1 MRKYWLLMVAM
12 VFGLGSLLA
21 ASAVAKEQ
29 AQKGESSG
37 IAKPGAVKA
46 VLTIDGKQYEV
57 VIPAGQLGK
66 IAEAK
71 DGEKGPKHEAKDG
84 EKGPKHEAKDG
95 EKGPK
100 HEAKDGE
107 KGPKHE
113 AKDGEKGPK
122 HDEAKDGEKGP
133 KHEEHGKADTRHGEE
148 VAKAPVGKA
157 LLTING
163 KQYLVVIMPVD
174 RPGKAGEGKA
184 GKEPKKDGHEKDGK
198 KGHDK
203 QDKDDER

>member
-84 EKGPKHEAKDG
+84 EKGR
-95 EKGPK
+95 
-100 HEAKDGE
+100 
-107 KGPKHE
+107 KHE

-203 QDKDDER
+203 QD